1 MKKLII
7 ALSAIA
13 AAVGFTTSAQADI
26 SVAGSSNVAYLST
39 SGADTNGDEEL
50 AVGNTV
56 DFSMSTTTSGG
67 RGRHGF
73 DAGDKPCG
81 ACRERDVSRKYH
93 ITKNSRKRRKL
104 RSRRAGSLNP
114 ASFLSG
120 PKVMCLFI
128 TAGI

>member
-13 AAVGFTTSAQADI
+13 AAVGFTTSANADI

-39 SGADTNGDEEL
+39 SANTTGGDEEL

-67 RGRHGF
+67 IGI
-73 DAGDKPCG
+73 
-81 ACRERDVSRKYH
+81 S
-93 ITKNSRKRRKL
+93 
-104 RSRRAGSLNP
+104 
-114 ASFLSG
+114 ASSHYLKIMIA
-120 PKVMCLFI
+120 KVKQTNQVLMVETL
-128 TAGI
+128 